1 MKPAP
6 STTPKPTGIEAKIL
20 FARFYES
27 IKAFYEDPENR
38 RRFEEWQKAR
48 ESETKKCQMSANYKI
63 FTRKTAEKGVTPYRV
78 SKETGISGTVFSEW
92 KSGRSK
98 PKIDKLIKLAEYFGC
113 DVMDFYK

>member
-6 STTPKPTGIEAKIL
+6 STTPKLTGIEAKIL

-48 ESETKKCQMSANYKI
+48 EAETKCVK
-63 FTRKTAEKGVTPYRV
+63 
-78 SKETGISGTVFSEW
+78 
-92 KSGRSK
+92 
-98 PKIDKLIKLAEYFGC
+98 
-113 DVMDFYK
+113 

>member
-6 STTPKPTGIEAKIL
+6 STTLKPTGIEAKIL

-48 ESETKKCQMSANYKI
+48 EAETKCVK
-63 FTRKTAEKGVTPYRV
+63 
-78 SKETGISGTVFSEW
+78 
-92 KSGRSK
+92 
-98 PKIDKLIKLAEYFGC
+98 
-113 DVMDFYK
+113 

>member
-63 FTRKTAEKGVTPYRV
+63 FTRKMAEKGVTPYRV
-78 SKETGISGTVFSEW
+78 SRVKRNRHKRYGFQRVEIRQKQTQN
-92 KSGRSK
+92 
-98 PKIDKLIKLAEYFGC
+98 
-113 DVMDFYK
+113 